1 LICQQLVKGLNYDYK
16 LEMHSSQNQQFDF
29 RLQTMPN
36 EIDKMH
42 KPKQL
47 FGPVPIDI
55 FIWLMETMTEILAD
69 YDESNRNEGNIK

>member
-1 LICQQLVKGLNYDYK
+1 MICHQLVKGFNYDYK

-42 KPKQL
+42 KPKEL
-47 FGPVPIDI
+47 LGPIPINI
-55 FIWLMETMTEILAD
+55 FNWLMEKMAEILDD
-69 YDESNRNEGNIK
+69 YDESDINEENN